1 MCPSALTAS
10 IPPRDASASDG
21 AGFAAKVASEE
32 SQAREVAIEEEILQG
47 NLPEF
52 LRRLEPVQF
61 RAALPDGRKVTA
73 TICVMPDYL
82 AIGPDRDFLRVPMNL
97 HSAADV
103 AGRFGFVLPTRKMV
117 DAIYSQSTAHL
128 SPQPM
133 PAGPRMRSTAYY
145 ARHNHSIREQ
155 RLALGIPL
163 GVLISGHKKDVVV
176 SNRLAR
182 QPDRIAIYGWHRL
195 DGRPIQPLSTVHG
208 ASYADYSHG
217 IRLVSDTMYID
228 GRPISVRKVLGDPD
242 TAGILSDEGPVA
254 IASARLPEPAIRV
267 ARLQTA
273 QPGTTDRGAIA
284 RAGSSQSP
292 AL

>member
-1 MCPSALTAS
+1 
-10 IPPRDASASDG
+10 
-21 AGFAAKVASEE
+21 V
-32 SQAREVAIEEEILQG
+32 REAAIEEELLQG

-52 LRRLEPVQF
+52 LRRLEPVEF
-61 RAALPDGRKVTA
+61 RSELPDGRKVTA

-82 AIGPDRDFLRVPMNL
+82 AIGPDRNFLRVPMNL

-103 AGRFGFVLPTRKMV
+103 ARRFGFVLPTRKMV

-133 PAGPRMRSTAYY
+133 PAGPQMRSTAYY
-145 ARHNHSIREQ
+145 ARHNRSIQEQ

-163 GVLISGHKKDVVV
+163 GVLISGHKKDVVI
-176 SNRLAR
+176 SRRLAR

-208 ASYADYSHG
+208 AGYADYSHG

-228 GRPISVRKVLGDPD
+228 GRPVSVRKVLGNPD

-254 IASARLPEPAIRV
+254 IAPAHLGEPATRV
-267 ARLQTA
+267 ARLQGA
-273 QPGTTDRGAIA
+273 QSGPTDRGAVG